1 MKNNERHIER
11 MERAI
16 ELTAP
21 GTTLR
26 AALDMMLAARLG
38 TIVCIGDT
46 DAVLATGDDGFP
58 LNITFTSNRL
68 FELAKMDGAIVI
80 DEDLST
86 ILRANFHLGP
96 PTSCRT
102 SETGMRHRT
111 ASRMSMVTDAII
123 IAVSERRAVIHLY
136 VGGKT
141 FEIRPNG
148 VLMNEANQLLIALQS
163 ERAALSR
170 ALEQLTH
177 YEFVDYVTLGDVA
190 RVLARFQVLHLAANQ
205 LQKIFMQLGE
215 EGNVLRMQ
223 LEELTRGTSR
233 DFTLTICDYA
243 HNTSEDFAADVI
255 KQLAEL
261 PPHELANPQRVGE
274 ILGLKTLDED
284 DTLTPL
290 GLRILER
297 TPAISTEAAQ
307 ALVSEYGDLTTLISD
322 LENQRSR
329 LHELGVDNVSVLIDS
344 LQRMSGRRL

>member
-1 MKNNERHIER
+1 MIAEHSLSTRMK
-11 MERAI
+11 RAI

-21 GTTLR
+21 GTALR
-26 AALDMMLAARLG
+26 AALDMILAAHLG

-46 DAVLATGDDGFP
+46 EAVLATGDDGFP
-58 LNITFTSNRL
+58 LNIAFSSNRL

-80 DEDLST
+80 DESLST

-96 PTSCRT
+96 PTSYVT

-111 ASRMSMVTDAII
+111 AARMSMVTDALI

-136 VGGKT
+136 VGGQA

-163 ERAALSR
+163 ERSALSR

-190 RVLARFQVLHLAANQ
+190 RVLARFQVLQMAANQ
-205 LQKIFMQLGE
+205 LTSIFIQMGE

-233 DFTLTICDYA
+233 DFILTICDYA
-243 HNTSEDFAADVI
+243 HNTSEEFAAQVI
-255 KQLAEL
+255 EQLGQL
-261 PPHELANPQRVGE
+261 PAHELANPQRISE
-274 ILGLKTLDED
+274 ILGLDTQDED

-297 TPAISTEAAQ
+297 TPAISTEAAH
-307 ALVSEYGDLTTLISD
+307 ALVSEYGDLTTLIGD
-322 LENQRSR
+322 LQNQRGR
-329 LHELGVDNVSVLIDS
+329 LRELGVDNVSVLIDS